1 MAHDHARSPGTDR
14 ATQLRALRRSLVV
27 LAVFLVVEVV
37 AGFVTGSIALLGD
50 AGHMLTDVLGMG
62 MALGAMTAATH
73 TDSTGSRTFG
83 LYRLEVLAALVNA
96 VLLGGVAL
104 WLLVEAV
111 GRIGSQPEVLGGPML
126 VVGALGLAANL
137 LVLWWMR
144 AARGESLN
152 LEGARLEV
160 LADTLGSV
168 GVLVAAVIVQTTGF
182 VLADTLVGIGIAL
195 FVLPR
200 TVRLGRQAVR
210 VLLQTAP
217 EDIDPSA
224 VTADLAQL
232 DHVTGVHD
240 VHVWT
245 LTSGLDIATAHLLLV
260 AGLDAEQTHDVLDA
274 AHGLLRDRHGVDHAT
289 IQLEPPSHHQCDPHD
304 TWSRSP

>member
-1 MAHDHARSPGTDR
+1 MAHDHGRSPGTDR

-37 AGFVTGSIALLGD
+37 AGFLTGSIALLGD

-62 MALGAMTAATH
+62 MALGAMTAATR
-73 TDSTGSRTFG
+73 TDATSSRTFG

-96 VLLGGVAL
+96 VLLGGVAV
-104 WLLVEAV
+104 WLLIEAI
-111 GRIGSQPEVLGGPML
+111 GRIGNPPDVLGAPML

-160 LADTLGSV
+160 LADTLGSI

-217 EDIDPSA
+217 EDVDPSA
-224 VTADLAQL
+224 VTADLATL
-232 DHVTGVHD
+232 EHVTGAHD

-245 LTSGLDIATAHLLLV
+245 LTSGLDIATAHLR
-260 AGLDAEQTHDVLDA
+260 LDAELDAKATHDVLDA
-274 AHGLLRDRHGVDHAT
+274 AHGLLRDHHGVDHAT
-289 IQLEPPSHHQCDPHD
+289 IQLEPPSHRGCDPHEQ
-304 TWSRSP
+304 WSTP

>member
-1 MAHDHARSPGTDR
+1 MAHDHGGTAGGDR
-14 ATQLRALRRSLVV
+14 TTQLRALRRSLVL

-37 AGFVTGSIALLGD
+37 TGFVTGSVALLGD

-62 MALGAMTAATH
+62 MALGAMTAAARVGTE
-73 TDSTGSRTFG
+73 SARTFG
-83 LYRLEVLAALVNA
+83 LYRLEILAALVNA
-96 VLLGGVAL
+96 ILLGGVAI

-111 GRIGSQPEVLGGPML
+111 GRITDPPQVLGGPML

-137 LVLWWMR
+137 LVLWWMQ

-160 LADTLGSV
+160 LADTLGSI

-182 VLADTLVGIGIAL
+182 DLADTLVGIGIAL

-217 EDIDPSA
+217 EHIDPRE
-224 VTADLAQL
+224 VTAELSRL
-232 DHVTGVHD
+232 PHVLEAHD

-245 LTSGLDIATAHLLLV
+245 LTSGLEVATAHLR
-260 AGLDAEQTHDVLDA
+260 LDAALDAATSHDVLDA

-289 IQLEPPSHHQCDPHD
+289 IQLEPPSHDRCDPHD
-304 TWSRSP
+304 TWSPS

>member
-14 ATQLRALRRSLVV
+14 PSQLRALRRSLVV

-37 AGFVTGSIALLGD
+37 AGFITGSIALLGD

-62 MALGAMTAATH
+62 MALGAMTAATR
-73 TDSTGSRTFG
+73 TDSAGSRTFG
-83 LYRLEVLAALVNA
+83 LYRLEILAALVNA
-96 VLLGGVAL
+96 VLLGGVAV
-104 WLLVEAV
+104 WLLVEAA
-111 GRIGSQPEVLGGPML
+111 GRITDPPEVLGTPML

-144 AARGESLN
+144 AARGQSLN

-217 EDIDPSA
+217 EDVDPTT

-232 DHVTGVHD
+232 EHVTGVHD

-245 LTSGLDIATAHLLLV
+245 LTSGLDVATAHLR
-260 AGLDAEQTHDVLDA
+260 LDAELDAHQTHDVLDA

-289 IQLEPPSHHQCDPHD
+289 IQLEPPSHHRCDPHD
-304 TWSRSP
+304 TWSTP

>member
-1 MAHDHARSPGTDR
+1 MAHDHARTPGTDR

-37 AGFVTGSIALLGD
+37 AGFITGSVALLGD

-73 TDSTGSRTFG
+73 TDSAGSRTFG

-96 VLLGGVAL
+96 VLLGGVAV

-111 GRIGSQPEVLGGPML
+111 GRIGNQPEVLGGPMIL
-126 VVGALGLAANL
+126 VGALGLAANL
-137 LVLWWMR
+137 VVLWWMR

-160 LADTLGSV
+160 LADTLGSI
-168 GVLVAAVIVQTTGF
+168 GVLVAAIIVQTTGF

-217 EDIDPSA
+217 DDIDPSA
-224 VTADLAQL
+224 VAADLAQL
-232 DHVTGVHD
+232 EHVTGVHD

-260 AGLDAEQTHDVLDA
+260 DGRDAEQAHDVLDA
-274 AHGLLRDRHGVDHAT
+274 AHGLLRERHGVDHAT
-289 IQLEPPSHHQCDPHD
+289 IQLEPPSHDQCDPHD
-304 TWSRSP
+304 TWSRSS

>member
-14 ATQLRALRRSLVV
+14 TTQLRALRRSLAV

-62 MALGAMTAATH
+62 MALGAMTAATR
-73 TDSTGSRTFG
+73 TDATGSRTFG

-96 VLLGGVAL
+96 VLLAGVAL

-111 GRIGSQPEVLGGPML
+111 GRIADPPEVLGAPML

-144 AARGESLN
+144 ATRGVSLN

-160 LADTLGSV
+160 LADTLGSI

-232 DHVTGVHD
+232 EHVTGVHD

-289 IQLEPPSHHQCDPHD
+289 IQLEPPSHHQCDPHH
-304 TWSRSP
+304 TWSTS

>member
-1 MAHDHARSPGTDR
+1 MAHDHGRSPGGDR

-27 LAVFLVVEVV
+27 LVVFLVVEVV
-37 AGFVTGSIALLGD
+37 AGFMTGSIALLGD
-50 AGHMLTDVLGMG
+50 AGHMLTDVLGLG
-62 MALGAMTAATH
+62 MALGAMTAATRQDA
-73 TDSTGSRTFG
+73 TSSRTFG

-96 VLLGGVAL
+96 VLLGGVAV
-104 WLLVEAV
+104 WLLVEAIT
-111 GRIGSQPEVLGGPML
+111 RIGDQPPVLGAPML

-144 AARGESLN
+144 AARGASLN

-160 LADTLGSV
+160 LADTLGSI
-168 GVLVAAVIVQTTGF
+168 GVLVAAIIVQTTGF
-182 VLADTLVGIGIAL
+182 ALADTLVGIGIAL

-200 TVRLGRQAVR
+200 TVRLGRRAVR

-217 EDIDPSA
+217 EDVDPSA
-224 VTADLAQL
+224 VTADLAGL
-232 DHVTGVHD
+232 THVTGAHD

-245 LTSGLDIATAHLLLV
+245 LTSGLDIATAHLR
-260 AGLDAEQTHDVLDA
+260 LDAELDADQTHDVLDA

-289 IQLEPPSHHQCDPHD
+289 IQLEPPSHHRCDPHEQ
-304 TWSRSP
+304 WSTP

>member
-1 MAHDHARSPGTDR
+1 VTDDHGRSPGTDR

-62 MALGAMTAATH
+62 MALGAMTAATR
-73 TDSTGSRTFG
+73 DDVASSQTFG

-96 VLLGGVAL
+96 VLLGGVAV
-104 WLLVEAV
+104 WLLVEAIS
-111 GRIGSQPEVLGGPML
+111 RISDPPDVLGAPML

-200 TVRLGRQAVR
+200 TVRLGRRAVR
-210 VLLQTAP
+210 VLLQSAP
-217 EDIDPSA
+217 EDVDPSA
-224 VTADLAQL
+224 VSAELAL
-232 DHVTGVHD
+232 LEHVEAVHD

-245 LTSGLDIATAHLLLV
+245 LTSGLDIATAHLR
-260 AGLDAEQTHDVLDA
+260 LDAELDAHQAHDVLDTA
-274 AHGLLRDRHGVDHAT
+274 LGLLRDRHGVDHAT
-289 IQLEPPSHHQCDPHD
+289 IQLEPPSHRNCDPHN
-304 TWSRSP
+304 TWSTP